1 MVEVFFMMYTDL
13 QSLLSGSSS
22 ARAYFLSLPVPLQM
36 QLHRQNDAICSAA
49 ALRKRAAETEVLM
62 KKGIIPPL

>member
-1 MVEVFFMMYTDL
+1 MYTDL
-13 QSLLSGSSS
+13 QALLSGSSS
-22 ARAYFLSLPVPLQM
+22 ARAYFLPLQM

-49 ALRKRAAETEVLM
+49 ALRRRAAETEGLM

>member
-13 QSLLSGSSS
+13 QSLLSGSS